1 MNDPTAQAAW
11 GGCPSTSIACLT
23 DPRTAPDSAS
33 QGIMV
38 TSSGVYRRPS
48 GPAERTTMRVPDS
61 AWK

>member
-1 MNDPTAQAAW
+1 MNGPTAQAAW
-11 GGCPSTSIACLT
+11 GGCSSTSIVRLP